1 MIKIAIADDHL
12 VVREGIASLLG
23 KMGFEV
29 IIQAAN
35 GVELLQR
42 LKDADVLPDVC
53 LLDISM
59 PLKNGFETAEEIRDS
74 WPEIRVLVV
83 TVHSESLYFTR
94 MIAAGAKGYVT
105 KDARA
110 DVLREAVMS
119 VYHKGAY
126 FSDVEEQRYMRSI
139 ARGEIKHPKLTAAE
153 TEVLRLCCDELSA
166 AEIATRMH
174 TSAKAVDSHK
184 HNLFNKLA
192 VKTTAGLVKAAIK
205 YGYVQVDTGTSP
217 VLK

>member
-12 VVREGIASLLG
+12 VVREGMASLLG
-23 KMGFEV
+23 KMGFDV
-29 IIQAAN
+29 IIQA
-35 GVELLQR
+35 GDGDELLVQ
-42 LKDADVLPDVC
+42 LGKADALPDVC
-53 LLDISM
+53 MLDISM
-59 PLKNGFETAEEIRDS
+59 PRKNGFETAEAIRDN

-83 TVHSESLYFTR
+83 TVHAESLYFAR

-105 KDARA
+105 KDAKA
-110 DVLREAVMS
+110 EVLRNAIMS
-119 VYHKGAY
+119 VYQKGAY
-126 FSDVEEQRYMRSI
+126 FSDAEEQRYMRSI

-153 TEVLRLCCDELSA
+153 AEVLRLCCDELSA
-166 AEIATRMH
+166 NEIALKLH

-205 YGYVQVDTGTSP
+205 YGFVQVDTGTSP